1 MGLLQPDLVLNSVLD
16 IKADDLR
23 QKGIA
28 GLLVDI
34 DNTLVAWEDSLMDDS
49 FFGLGS
55 PYEAGRLGHVY
66 CVQCVGR

>member
-1 MGLLQPDLVLNSVLD
+1 MGAAMGLLQPDLVLNSVLD

-49 FFGLGS
+49 FFWTGFT
-55 PYEAGRLGHVY
+55 V
-66 CVQCVGR
+66 